1 MGGASEHDNAMRW
14 FLQQANGGD
23 VLVLRT
29 TGSDGYNDYLQN
41 QLGVS
46 VNSVETIVCHSPA
59 CALETY
65 IHDKISKAEAIWFA
79 GGDQWE
85 YISYWRNTPVDSLI
99 NRGIHERKMAIGG
112 TSAGMAIQGGAYFSA
127 QNGTITSQAALMN
140 PFDLAMTISTEPF
153 IMNDQ
158 LSNVITDTHYDNP
171 DRKGRHVTFMA
182 RNYVDNALPTRGIAC
197 EEYTAVCIDTNGF
210 CKIYGDYPNYDE
222 DVYFIQ
228 PNCELTDNTPE
239 TFTTATPL
247 TWNRSGKALKVYH
260 AKGTQNGTQT
270 FNLSNWKEG
279 SGGVWEHWYVVN
291 GQLYMGSGTAPGC
304 SLDMTENGLDS
315 WLDLPNPMSGIVD
328 LKETVREIIV
338 FDLKGSIC
346 LSQSGS
352 FQFDSARIKNGSYI
366 LQVSTEERVY
376 SRRIQIQN

>member
-1 MGGASEHDNAMRW
+1 
-14 FLQQANGGD
+14 
-23 VLVLRT
+23 
-29 TGSDGYNDYLQN
+29 
-41 QLGVS
+41 
-46 VNSVETIVCHSPA
+46 
-59 CALETY
+59 
-65 IHDKISKAEAIWFA
+65 
-79 GGDQWE
+79 
-85 YISYWRNTPVDSLI
+85 
-99 NRGIHERKMAIGG
+99 
-112 TSAGMAIQGGAYFSA
+112 
-127 QNGTITSQAALMN
+127 MN